1 MNLINIKYSPQL
13 LLTIGIALLPL
24 VLYIYLWIPDSYA
37 LSIFSYSIRITEFQS
52 YFVLGKLYVILLL
65 GFWYISEPRI
75 WRYCLIPGLLLTIF
89 QMVAILW
96 RPNMGYGILS
106 LITILC
112 ASLYFLLL
120 IVLSKRFSSYLQN
133 SLSVVTSDIIFLI
146 KTIQERKL
154 VLAIK
159 ERTIDKLK
167 TQPLGTKKESG
178 LGDLKDLQSNREFGS
193 ETIGSS
199 QEQDHLTKAN
209 KIGIVVI
216 LLILPVL
223 FYSYKLVPNDV
234 VEVQFFGFSYNAG
247 FPTIQTFLYFV
258 CIKLFSFIYLFIWFL
273 TCKHLWRYGV
283 LINLLIVAFQ
293 LFSIV
298 NPSFSQAVD
307 EHELYYSFPFIV
319 PILLLL
325 LLLVKV
331 FTYQMQIREA
341 DRQLEHEITRIIV
354 KHQSSDINEKY
365 AIPFQQLTKEKKYLR
380 PKEYEERL
388 ALLRNRLVMELET
401 LQH

>member
-1 MNLINIKYSPQL
+1 M
-13 LLTIGIALLPL
+13 PL
-24 VLYIYLWIPDSYA
+24 VLYVYLWIPDSYA

-65 GFWYISEPRI
+65 GFWFISEPRI

-89 QMVAILW
+89 QMVSILW
-96 RPNMGYGILS
+96 GPDMGYGVLS
-106 LITILC
+106 LITLLC
-112 ASLYFLLL
+112 ASVYFLLL
-120 IVLSKRFSSYLQN
+120 IVLSKHFSSHLQN
-133 SLSVVTSDIIFLI
+133 SLAVVTSDIIFLI
-146 KTIQERKL
+146 KTIQDRKL

-159 ERTIDKLK
+159 ERTIANIKS
-167 TQPLGTKKESG
+167 QPLESKKESG

-193 ETIGSS
+193 ESNGLA
-199 QEQDHLTKAN
+199 QDQDNLTKAS
-209 KIGIVVI
+209 KIGIVTI

-223 FYSYKLVPNDV
+223 FYSYKLVPSDF
-234 VEVQFFGFSYNAG
+234 VEVQIFGISYNSG
-247 FPTIQTFLYFV
+247 FPTFQTFFYFV
-258 CIKLFSFIYLFIWFL
+258 CIKMFSFIYLFIWFL
-273 TCKHLWRYGV
+273 TCKHLWKYGV
-283 LINLLIVAFQ
+283 LINLLVVAFQ

-298 NPSFSQAVD
+298 NPSFSQAID

-325 LLLVKV
+325 FLLVKV

-341 DRQLEHEITRIIV
+341 DSQLEQEITRIIE
-354 KHQSSDINEKY
+354 KHQSSDIHEKF
-365 AIPFQQLTKEKKYLR
+365 AIPFQQLSKEKKYLR
-380 PKEYEERL
+380 PKEYEDRL